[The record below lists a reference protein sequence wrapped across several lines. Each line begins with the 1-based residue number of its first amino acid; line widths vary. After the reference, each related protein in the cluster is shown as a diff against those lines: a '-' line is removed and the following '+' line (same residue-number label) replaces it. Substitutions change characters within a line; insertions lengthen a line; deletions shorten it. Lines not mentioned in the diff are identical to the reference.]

1 MSEHN
6 TASETG
12 ESGGEVR
19 ADGDTV
25 KEEGLVPIDGK
36 WFKMGFYLFLFGW
49 LAYLLVETSSYSNR
63 QDWLFPVII
72 GAPLVLLT
80 AAKLLTIQYEG
91 IVERVLPD
99 SDTSGEDDMFEAVQE
114 VGARNSKAEKEKY
127 ELVMIGWVI
136 LLPFMMF
143 FVGMGWTLII
153 YTFGFTWYFTRSV
166 RTSALVTVIVIVFV
180 WVLFIEILSLIVWDG
195 ALGLPAPLKALANLR
210 G

>member
-1 MSEHN
+1 MTEQH
-6 TASETG
+6 TSETG
-12 ESGGEVR
+12 ESHGEVR
-19 ADGDTV
+19 ADGGTV
-25 KEEGLVPIDGK
+25 EEEEGLISIDGK
-36 WFKMGFYLFLFGW
+36 WFKIGFYLFLSVW
-49 LAYLLVETSSYSNR
+49 LAYLLFETSSYSNR
-63 QDWLFPVII
+63 QDWLFPAIV
-72 GAPLVLLT
+72 GGPLVLLLVI
-80 AAKLLTIQYEG
+80 KLLTIQYQG

-99 SDTSGEDDMFEAVQE
+99 SASSGESDMFEAVQE

-166 RTSALVTVIVIVFV
+166 RTSAMVTVIVIAFV

-195 ALGLPAPLKALANLR
+195 ALGLPAPLKTLADLR

>member
-1 MSEHN
+1 MSDHN
-6 TASETG
+6 TTSETG
-12 ESGGEVR
+12 ESDGELR
-19 ADGDTV
+19 ADGDAV
-25 KEEGLVPIDGK
+25 KQEGLVPIDSK

-49 LAYLLVETSSYSNR
+49 LAYLLFETSSYSNR

-80 AAKLLTIQYEG
+80 LIKLLTIQYEG
-91 IVERVLPD
+91 IVGRVLPD
-99 SDTSGEDDMFEAVQE
+99 SATSGEDDMFEAVQE

-127 ELVMIGWVI
+127 EIVMIGWVI

-166 RTSALVTVIVIVFV
+166 RTSALVTVVVIVFV

-195 ALGLPAPLKALANLR
+195 ALGLPAPLKTLANLR